1 MELRTQKLASLF
13 LLCLVAGFSA
23 PILRAQDEASAQTFM
38 KSVFGLYGKNGK
50 GVPYRSH
57 RYLHS
62 SLVKLIDTDAKLSG
76 DDIPIAGDS
85 DIVCGC
91 QDWEGFFIKKM
102 DLRMDKPGHAEA
114 LVTFSLF
121 KETSGQSADTRKF
134 RYELVAENGQWRI
147 FNVEYL
153 TEPGSESKPWSV
165 RDQIEQEIASLKHAK
180 K

>member
-1 MELRTQKLASLF
+1 
-13 LLCLVAGFSA
+13 
-23 PILRAQDEASAQTFM
+23 
-38 KSVFGLYGKNGK
+38 
-50 GVPYRSH
+50 
-57 RYLHS
+57 
-62 SLVKLIDTDAKLSG
+62 LSG
-76 DDIPIAGDS
+76 DDIPIAGDG

-102 DLRMDKPGHAEA
+102 DLQVDKPGHAEA

-121 KETSGQSADTRKF
+121 KDSKPQTSDVRKF
-134 RYELVAENGQWRI
+134 RYILAAEGGQWRI

-165 RDQIEQEIASLKHAK
+165 RDQIEQEITSLRHAK

>member
-1 MELRTQKLASLF
+1 VASRGRRLASIF
-13 LLCLVAGFSA
+13 LLGLAAGFA
-23 PILRAQDEASAQTFM
+23 AVPLRAQDEASAQAFLN
-38 KSVFGLYGKNGK
+38 SVFRLYPKNGK
-50 GVPYRSH
+50 GVPYNH

-62 SLVKLIDTDAKLSG
+62 ALLELIDTDAKLSG
-76 DDIPIAGDS
+76 NDIPIAGDG

-102 DLRMDKPGHAEA
+102 DLHVDKPGHAEA

-121 KETSGQSADTRKF
+121 KDPNPQTSEVRKF
-134 RYELVAENGQWRI
+134 RYILAAEGGQWRI

-153 TEPGSESKPWSV
+153 TDPGSESKPWSV
-165 RDQIEQEIASLKHAK
+165 RDQIEQEIASLRHAK